1 MVYVPEYRN
10 IGESPSAD
18 SASFD
23 EVASDISAL
32 IEKKCLESGYD
43 KLNILAHSYGG
54 TVMMYVLQNSESAGR
69 VHQIVFED
77 FAPCRRFQDRCSMI
91 FGEQFL
97 KEFDLF
103 SKIDLDRPK
112 NKVTDE
118 VCREDTDNTSKFR
131 YCRCSSPMYGRQ
143 CSTVHSSRR
152 ISTEDARG

>member
-1 MVYVPEYRN
+1 MSIRL
-10 IGESPSAD
+10 SSRTSLLAD
-18 SASFD
+18 GSRID
-23 EVASDISAL
+23 
-32 IEKKCLESGYD
+32 
-43 KLNILAHSYGG
+43 
-54 TVMMYVLQNSESAGR
+54 VL
-69 VHQIVFED
+69 
-77 FAPCRRFQDRCSMI
+77 I

-112 NKVTDE
+112 DKVTDE

-152 ISTEDARG
+152 ISTEDAHG